1 MFDQYQPGR
10 FLQLQMTSE
19 RFRISEIE
27 MTFADMCMYF
37 TQFLY
42 VTTKKIF
49 HYFKMNLYKY
59 FDAN

>member
-10 FLQLQMTSE
+10 FLQLQMTSG
-19 RFRISEIE
+19 RFRVAEIE

-42 VTTKKIF
+42 VTRKQEGNGPI
-49 HYFKMNLYKY
+49 
-59 FDAN
+59 D